1 MQFVRQKIAY
11 LLEMREHTMTGLKG
25 SSTMCRDHPV
35 LRVAQLD
42 QWCRCNRLISTF
54 IHRSK
59 LILFTHVI
67 SRSDGLSS
75 QMQRSILSDIFN
87 SALSILSIE
96 QNTAE
101 TPDLSRLRQCLLWAD
116 RCRAAF
122 SACFAMRRLHGLPS
136 PIFLAEP
143 IPPSKTTLLNA
154 LSTVQD
160 LLIQT
165 LPHGFNCVKIFVL
178 LKAVTTST
186 QILCDDP
193 SADVLPATIEA
204 ADTAAKIAL
213 EAFRSSEVSSDP
225 SAQTSA
231 DDTSAVTPGSRVL
244 MMQNTDP
251 NDLCVADAIDD
262 LPLLDYT
269 ADYGWFDDF
278 VSGEMDMNNAQLWG
292 ATSL

>member
-251 NDLCVADAIDD
+251 RWS
-262 LPLLDYT
+262 P
-269 ADYGWFDDF
+269 
-278 VSGEMDMNNAQLWG
+278 
-292 ATSL
+292 